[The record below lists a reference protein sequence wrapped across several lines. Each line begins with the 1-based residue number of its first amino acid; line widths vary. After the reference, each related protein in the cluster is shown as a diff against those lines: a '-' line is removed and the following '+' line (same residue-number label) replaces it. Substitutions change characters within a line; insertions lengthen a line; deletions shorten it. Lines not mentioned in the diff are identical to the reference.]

1 MKRTARI
8 LPALAAAFA
17 LCLGLFGCQAPD
29 TRAEIG
35 FKTEEAQDII
45 VANGLGQDIVS
56 LGYGNFEEGWSV
68 EFDLQEEGNAPL
80 AADEECVVYMETE
93 GQPVD
98 IIATG
103 ADGTVYEA
111 YGVSVESGMSVKLVS
126 DGDIAYVE
134 YADANGNTVD
144 TKDASLAHKAALE
157 KEEADITASEAVLD
171 LALALPTGED
181 LTLDSEAAIVAARE
195 AYESLTDEQK
205 QLAGAQNALVMID
218 AAEQGLQAL
227 KDAEAQ
233 RIAEEEAA
241 AAAAAEAAAA
251 EEEYYYTEDYST
263 DYSYSAP
270 TQSEDSCLDEPVY
283 RN

>member
-1 MKRTARI
+1 MKRIRN
-8 LPALAAAFA
+8 LMMALAAVA
-17 LCLGLFGCQAPD
+17 LCFGLLACGGGASNS
-29 TRAEIG
+29 RREVG
-35 FKTEEAQDII
+35 FNTDVATDVI

-56 LGYGNFEEGWSV
+56 LGYGNFEEGWSI

-157 KEEADITASEAVLD
+157 KEEADIAASEAVLD

-181 LTLDSEAAIVAARE
+181 LTLESEEAIAAARA
-195 AYESLTDEQK
+195 AYDALTDEQK
-205 QLAGAQNALVMID
+205 QLAGAQNALVMIED
-218 AAEQGLQAL
+218 AEQALQAL
-227 KDAEAQ
+227 KDAETQ
-233 RIAEEEAA
+233 D
-241 AAAAAEAAAA
+241 AAEAEAAAAA
-251 EEEYYYTEDYST
+251 EEESYYYEEET
-263 DYSYSAP
+263 SYSDDYYEAP
-270 TQSEDSCLDEPVY
+270 TQSEDDCLDEPVY

>member
-1 MKRTARI
+1 MKRIRN
-8 LPALAAAFA
+8 LMMALAAVA
-17 LCLGLFGCQAPD
+17 LCFGLLACGGGASNS
-29 TRAEIG
+29 RREVG
-35 FKTEEAQDII
+35 FNTDVATDVI

-56 LGYGNFEEGWSV
+56 LGYGNFEEGWSI

-80 AADEECVVYMETE
+80 AADEECVVYMETD

-103 ADGTVYEA
+103 ADGTVFEA

-134 YADANGNTVD
+134 YTDANGNTVD

-157 KEEADITASEAVLD
+157 KEEADIAASDAVLD

-205 QLAGAQNALVMID
+205 QLAGAQNALVMI
-218 AAEQGLQAL
+218 
-227 KDAEAQ
+227 
-233 RIAEEEAA
+233 EE
-241 AAAAAEAAAA
+241 AEAALQKLKGAEAPDAA
-251 EEEYYYTEDYST
+251 DDADDEADLDE
-263 DYSYSAP
+263 SYSAP
-270 TQSEDSCLDEPVY
+270 EQSEDGCLDEPVI

>member
-1 MKRTARI
+1 MKRIRN
-8 LPALAAAFA
+8 LMMALAAVA
-17 LCLGLFGCQAPD
+17 LCFGLLACGGGASNS
-29 TRAEIG
+29 RREVG
-35 FKTEEAQDII
+35 FNTDVATDVI

-56 LGYGNFEEGWSV
+56 LGYGNFEEGWSI

-157 KEEADITASEAVLD
+157 KEEADIAASEAVLD

-181 LTLDSEAAIVAARE
+181 LTLESEEAIAAARA
-195 AYESLTDEQK
+195 AYDALTDEQK
-205 QLAGAQNALVMID
+205 QLAGAQNALVMIED
-218 AAEQGLQAL
+218 AEQALQAL

-233 RIAEEEAA
+233 
-241 AAAAAEAAAA
+241 AAAEAEAAAAA
-251 EEEYYYTEDYST
+251 EEESYYYEEET
-263 DYSYSAP
+263 SYSDDYYEAP
-270 TQSEDSCLDEPVY
+270 TQSEDDCLDEPVY